1 MKAAYF
7 REEWLDKANQL
18 LPNPADRACFY
29 ECLMCR
35 AFGRALPTFTS
46 PIVSAMYAMAESAI
60 VADIKKYEAKCER
73 NRQNALS
80 KASRTQSHPV
90 AASGSDRTQSLPST
104 STNTSTNT
112 SPSTNTS
119 TSTNTISPESVG
131 EDREIYLIYCT
142 LFQRGAL
149 NLQTEFD
156 QFYNYYA
163 ALGWKNNKGATIVS
177 KVSAAA
183 MWRLS
188 GETCGNLAQR
198 EVWARAFRNAPTT
211 STMVWLSFR
220 DMQVEVTDTARVLHL
235 HTTLNAKQIENLEDK
250 CEKQLRAVMAAYE
263 CTQLQY
269 HCQRS

>member
-35 AFGRALPTFTS
+35 AFGRALPNFSS
-46 PIVSAMYAMAESAI
+46 PIVSAMYTMAESAI
-60 VADIKKYEAKCER
+60 AADIEKYEAKCER

-104 STNTSTNT
+104 NTSTSTSTSTSTNTSTNT
-112 SPSTNTS
+112 
-119 TSTNTISPESVG
+119 NTISNEHLTD
-131 EDREIYLIYCT
+131 ERERYLIYCT
-142 LFQRGAL
+142 LFSRGAL
-149 NLQTEFD
+149 DIQTEFD
-156 QFYNYYA
+156 NFYNYYSS
-163 ALGWKNNKGATIVS
+163 LGWRNNKGAPIVS

-188 GETCGNLAQR
+188 GDTCANLSER
-198 EVWARAFRNAPTT
+198 ENWSKAFRNASTT
-211 STMVWLSFR
+211 SPLVWLAFR
-220 DMQVEVTDTARVLHL
+220 SMRVEVTDSARVLHI
-235 HTTLNAKQIENLEDK
+235 HIALNTKQIESLEDA
-250 CEKQLRAVMAAYE
+250 CEKQLRALMGLYQANTIE
-263 CTQLQY
+263 Y
-269 HCQRS
+269 HCERS

>member
-60 VADIKKYEAKCER
+60 VADIEKYEAKCER
-73 NRQNALS
+73 NRLNALS

-104 STNTSTNT
+104 STSTSTNT
-112 SPSTNTS
+112 STNTS
-119 TSTNTISPESVG
+119 TSTSTSTISPESVC

-156 QFYNYYA
+156 NFYNYYA
-163 ALGWKNNKGATIVS
+163 ALGWKNNKGAPIVS

-188 GETCGNLAQR
+188 GDTCGNLAQR

-211 STMVWLSFR
+211 SSMVWLSFR

-235 HTTLNAKQIENLEDK
+235 HTTLNTKQIENLEDK
-250 CEKQLRAVMAAYE
+250 CEKQLRMVMAAYE